1 MYYTYITYTH
11 YDQVH
16 QDLGLEDHAAIAKTV
31 DDLGD
36 LFRTAMRAGWL
47 SYICH
52 GQRHP
57 CCRPARGAGHVG
69 ASRLSRLCFCLLLTL
84 ISRDVAAACF

>member
-11 YDQVH
+11 YGQVH

-36 LFRTAMRAGWL
+36 QFHTAMRAGWL
-47 SYICH
+47 SYIRQAYPETADPAAGPPV
-52 GQRHP
+52 GQ
-57 CCRPARGAGHVG
+57 G
-69 ASRLSRLCFCLLLTL
+69 TL
-84 ISRDVAAACF
+84 VLAD